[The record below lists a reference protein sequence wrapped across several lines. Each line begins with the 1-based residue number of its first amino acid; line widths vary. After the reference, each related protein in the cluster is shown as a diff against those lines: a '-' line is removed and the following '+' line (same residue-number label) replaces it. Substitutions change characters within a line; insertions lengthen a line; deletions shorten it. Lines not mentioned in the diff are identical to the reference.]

1 MRQERDISTWSLPAR
16 ALHKLFRITYESPR
30 RRRIAS
36 GVFFL
41 PPSRPVDDDIPFSVH
56 MLVCRRD
63 VTMAICTAKVAN
75 LAFERALPWVFHD
88 DGSLTNE
95 EEHAFQTNLPGCKVV
110 RRQEA
115 DRVAREQLVEYPE
128 ILKYRAHQVMALK
141 LVDVKLWRRG
151 ERLAYVDSDILFF
164 RRPDFIFDALENGLD
179 KNYFNKDIADAFVRP
194 ADEIGLEVGVRPLD
208 SLNAGLW
215 VLHADA
221 IDLDTIEGWLKHP
234 AFSKHLY
241 DYTLDQTFISMLAN
255 SSRNG
260 VDYLPPTYDV
270 AFRKD
275 VTAAVN
281 KHYVGAIRHNY
292 ELEGLR
298 YLLHELDFER
308 RWNQFIGNRR
318 HATTELSD
326 AVSSVRK

>member
-1 MRQERDISTWSLPAR
+1 MRHERNVESWSLPRR
-16 ALHKLFRITYESPR
+16 ALHKLYRITYESPR

-41 PPSRPVDDDIPFSVH
+41 PPSRPVDEDVPFSAH

-63 VTMAICTAKVAN
+63 VTMAVCTAKVAN

-110 RRQEA
+110 RRSEG
-115 DRVAREQLVEYPE
+115 DRVARERLSDYPE
-128 ILKYRAHQVMALK
+128 ILKYRDHQVMALK
-141 LVDVKLWRRG
+141 LVDVKLWRKG
-151 ERLAYVDSDILFF
+151 DRLAYIDSDILFF
-164 RRPDFIFDALENGLD
+164 QRPDFMLGALADGHD

-194 ADEIGLEVGVRPLD
+194 ADEIAREVGVRPVD

-221 IDLDTIEGWLKHP
+221 IDLDTIESWLKHP
-234 AFSKHLY
+234 AFSQHLY

-260 VDYLPPTYDV
+260 VEYLPSTYDV

-275 VTAAVN
+275 VTASVN

-298 YLLHELDFER
+298 YLLHELDFEH
-308 RWNQFIGNRR
+308 RWNQFIGKRR
-318 HATTELSD
+318 HQAPAMSEE
-326 AVSSVRK
+326 VSSVRE